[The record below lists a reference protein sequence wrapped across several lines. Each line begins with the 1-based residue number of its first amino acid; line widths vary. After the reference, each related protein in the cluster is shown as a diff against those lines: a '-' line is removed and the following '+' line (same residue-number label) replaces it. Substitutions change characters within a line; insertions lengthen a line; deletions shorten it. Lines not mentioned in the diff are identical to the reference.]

1 MKIDIIIP
9 IFNEEENLQILT
21 DRISES
27 LDPLN
32 YEYTIIFVDDGSFD
46 NSWNI
51 IKNLSQERPTI
62 SGIKL
67 SRNFGHQSAIDAG
80 LKSST
85 SEAVIIMDGDL
96 QDDPKY
102 IPELISEWE
111 KGNKVVLAKRIK
123 RHDGILRSF
132 IFNIYFNFQSMFS
145 DINIPKYVGHF
156 SLLDKRVVLE
166 MNNFPEKKK
175 YFNGLRAYIGFS
187 TTYVNVE
194 KNKRYKGKTKM
205 PFGKLLKLGLD
216 GIFGFTTKPLTFIG
230 IVGILISLSSITVP
244 ILSLMNIG
252 IEIDL
257 GLEIVLLYFLSGI
270 QLLALSL
277 LGKYLGTVFIEIK
290 NRPNFII
297 ESTTKNK

>member
-1 MKIDIIIP
+1 MKIDLIIP

-132 IFNIYFNFQSMFS
+132 IFNIYFN
-145 DINIPKYVGHF
+145 
-156 SLLDKRVVLE
+156 
-166 MNNFPEKKK
+166 
-175 YFNGLRAYIGFS
+175 
-187 TTYVNVE
+187 
-194 KNKRYKGKTKM
+194 YK
-205 PFGKLLKLGLD
+205 
-216 GIFGFTTKPLTFIG
+216 FI
-230 IVGILISLSSITVP
+230 
-244 ILSLMNIG
+244 
-252 IEIDL
+252 
-257 GLEIVLLYFLSGI
+257 
-270 QLLALSL
+270 
-277 LGKYLGTVFIEIK
+277 
-290 NRPNFII
+290 
-297 ESTTKNK
+297 